1 MTVTLERGTLT
12 MPYAIKCITEGEQ
25 RLAQDIL
32 FKKGAAWGAG
42 RRTPITRANGQ
53 YLIIR
58 GKRITYL
65 HLDQYEDRPDEYQLI
80 TMSELLHV

>member
-1 MTVTLERGTLT
+1 

-32 FKKGAAWGAG
+32 FKKGVTWGG
-42 RRTPITRANGQ
+42 GSRIPHTRANGQ

-65 HLDQYEDRPDEYQLI
+65 HLDQYEGRPEEYQLI